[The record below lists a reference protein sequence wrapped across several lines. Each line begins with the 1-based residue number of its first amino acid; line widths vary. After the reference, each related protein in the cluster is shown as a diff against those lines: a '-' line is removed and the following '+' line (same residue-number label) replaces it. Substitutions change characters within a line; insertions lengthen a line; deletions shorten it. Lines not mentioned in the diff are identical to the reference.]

1 MCTQVPMTFLI
12 PPHHY
17 PVVAR
22 HSETGRCSKVSDVSA
37 TLRQQQASGLCGQF
51 SCDNNLQLWTGS

>member
-1 MCTQVPMTFLI
+1 MTFLI

-22 HSETGRCSKVSDVSA
+22 HSATGRCSKVSDVSA